1 MTDAAQ
7 LALLTTL
14 SAFVLAVLSY
24 VIATIV
30 RLNKRLH
37 RLEHRDRLSWLYIRI
52 LINHAY
58 VHNATPLP
66 DPPAGWLDD
75 PGD

>member
-7 LALLTTL
+7 LGLLTTL
-14 SAFVLAVLSY
+14 SAFVLAMFSY

-37 RLEHRDRLSWLYIRI
+37 RLEHRDRL
-52 LINHAY
+52 
-58 VHNATPLP
+58 
-66 DPPAGWLDD
+66 
-75 PGD
+75 